1 MVSTGGTI
9 FASDYN
15 NIRTTV
21 SSVLSTLYGSTL
33 ISSSVSGGSTTTVA
47 ASQLR
52 NLFLDLQ
59 AAYVHQI
66 GSINTTIA
74 VPVTGYSIGADTAF
88 SYNTSTGV
96 FSAVTDGT
104 KMGVN
109 DYVAVATD
117 IANFNPEVTGF
128 PVGNLLPGVATTS
141 QRDTGTS
148 GTWGGA
154 GQVQNLYH
162 IVTMTFASV
171 AQRNNYFNAGGE
183 IRFAASITGASG
195 SKTTDWAALL
205 SAMGT
210 VKLNKWNVTASSGT
224 SAGLGEQDLTSTYQ
238 QLFIKTGSGV
248 YADNDY
254 TIEGRSVSTTQ
265 LRFRITFNDGDV
277 GTPGGLPPHF
287 VDNPIDEQVNG
298 ILNSSV
304 QPARPSSSFVFD
316 AVTYTAVD
324 VAAPT
329 GANQAVLTTDYVSPP
344 V

>member
-9 FASDYN
+9 FATDYN

-21 SSVLSTLYGSTL
+21 SSVLSSLYGTTL
-33 ISSSVSGGSTTTVA
+33 ISSSVTGGSTTVVS

-88 SYNTSTGV
+88 SYNQSTGV
-96 FSAVTDGT
+96 YSAVTDGT

-109 DYVAVATD
+109 DYIAVASD
-117 IANFNPEVTGF
+117 IANFNPEVSGF

-141 QRDTGTS
+141 TRGT
-148 GTWGGA
+148 TWGGA
-154 GQVQNLYH
+154 GQIQSVYH
-162 IVTMTFASV
+162 VVTMTFAS
-171 AQRNNYFNAGGE
+171 ATQRNNYFNAGGE
-183 IRFAASITGASG
+183 VRFTASISGASG
-195 SKTTDWAALL
+195 AKTTDWAALL

-210 VKLNKWNVTASSGT
+210 VRLNKWNVTAASGT

-238 QLFIKTGSGV
+238 SLFVKTGSGV

-265 LRFRITFNDGDV
+265 LRFRITFNDGDT
-277 GTPGGLPPHF
+277 GTPGGLPPDF
-287 VDNPIDEQVNG
+287 VNDPIDEEVNG
-298 ILNSSV
+298 TLTSNV
-304 QPARPSSSFVFD
+304 QPVRPSSSFVFD

-329 GANQAVLTTDYVSPP
+329 GANQEVLTTNFVSPP
-344 V
+344 A